1 MEVKRQ
7 RLDIRAYNY
16 DGDLCLVN
24 KIREFISSEIYQL
37 ENNVQKVLAIKD
49 KVTVDNIKL
58 KEDNIKLKEDN
69 VLKTS
74 ELEECRRVIAE
85 KEKEIESLYDQTM
98 SEIKK
103 WRGSI
108 EETNEK
114 QQELLT
120 KKQIE
125 IGRLNNENKNIQLE
139 NERQLVEIKKLKETV
154 DLKDK
159 YLEGKI

>member
-1 MEVKRQ
+1 M
-7 RLDIRAYNY
+7 
-16 DGDLCLVN
+16 
-24 KIREFISSEIYQL
+24 
-37 ENNVQKVLAIKD
+37 
-49 KVTVDNIKL
+49 
-58 KEDNIKLKEDN
+58 DN

-74 ELEECRRVIAE
+74 ELEECQRGIAE
-85 KEKEIESLYDQTM
+85 KEKETESLYDKTM

-114 QQELLT
+114 QQELLA

-139 NERQLVEIKKLKETV
+139 NE
-154 DLKDK
+154 
-159 YLEGKI
+159 

>member
-7 RLDIRAYNY
+7 RFDISEYNY

-24 KIREFISSEIYQL
+24 KIREFISSEIHQL
-37 ENNVQKVLAIKD
+37 ENSVQKVLAIKD

-74 ELEECRRVIAE
+74 ELEECRRAIAE
-85 KEKEIESLYDQTM
+85 KEKEIESLYDKTM

-114 QQELLT
+114 QQELLA

-139 NERQLVEIKKLKETV
+139 NE
-154 DLKDK
+154 
-159 YLEGKI
+159 